1 MTVRF
6 LTFLF
11 LIISPLLALDAIGK
25 LDPRLTRVAVSKA
38 ARADDDILRKTD
50 DGLMVRLILTFN
62 GDLADIRRLGGR
74 VVCTRGDIAVVD
86 IPAQELETAAGLPS
100 SIYLEAPPPS
110 RPMLDKSKVFIQAV
124 KAREQRGLTGRG
136 VIVGIID
143 SGIDWTHYDFRKP
156 DGSTRIKAM
165 LDLSR
170 SGPTYGGISY
180 TESQINSA
188 LRGGAPIGMKDVS
201 GHGTHVAGI
210 AAGDGAIGDGFG
222 DYAGVAPEADLVIV
236 KAARDL
242 AGREFRTA
250 DQIIGLTF
258 IDSVAQ
264 HLSQP
269 YVTNLSLGGHSGAH
283 DGTSAV
289 ERFIDALV
297 GSNVAGKAV
306 VTVAGNDGKTSVHAQ
321 AQIANNKAVITFRVS
336 GYTPTAGAD
345 NDQLIFDGWY
355 DGAQKIGVTLISPS
369 GASYGPSLPGSVFDK
384 KTPDGSIYMWNGFYQ
399 DGESYR
405 AGVNPLNGDREI
417 YIQISDESGAEPPA
431 VGEWQM
437 VFSGSG
443 GTIDVWI
450 TDATMDVS
458 FVQGEME
465 SGTLSIP
472 GTSRNALTVASFISK
487 RSWQDLDGNN
497 LTFDSGNLLKE
508 GQLSPFSSQGPV
520 RKNGYLKPEIAAPG
534 QIIAAALS
542 ADSPADGAYSIF
554 NPGRTAYP
562 RAFINKDGTHALSSG
577 TSMAAPHVA
586 GAIALLFQQNPHY
599 SAQQIKE
606 VIAASAR
613 TDMHVGAAP
622 NPRWGWGKLDVLQA
636 LATEPPDDAA
646 THFRLTA
653 ARPNPFLNQTA
664 ITYELA
670 AMPVN
675 RVCEIDIYNA
685 VGRNVRSLVHE
696 SKNPGSY
703 TVYWDGRDQAGI
715 PTASGV
721 YIVRMKIGEWTA
733 TKKVVYLGSSS

>member
-1 MTVRF
+1 MEIKR
-6 LTFLF
+6 FLF
-11 LIISPLLALDAIGK
+11 LLIFLPLMAAAAK
-25 LDPRLTRVAVSKA
+25 LDPRLTRATRAAVPPTA
-38 ARADDDILRKTD
+38 ATADFLRKTD
-50 DGLMVRLILTFN
+50 AGLTVRALLTFD
-62 GDLADIRRLGGR
+62 GDLRDLREMGGS
-74 VVCTRGDIAVVD
+74 VVCSRGDIAVVD
-86 IPAQELETAAGLPS
+86 IPEEALARAASLPS
-100 SIYLEAPPPS
+100 VVYLEAPPPS
-110 RPMLDKSKVFIQAV
+110 RPMLDKSKLFISAV
-124 KAREQRGLTGRG
+124 KAREQRGVTGRG

-143 SGIDWTHYDFRKP
+143 SGIDWTHHDFRRP

-170 SGPTYGGISY
+170 SGSTYGGIAY
-180 TESQINSA
+180 TESQINAA

-210 AAGDGAIGDGFG
+210 AAGDGSSGSGFG

-264 HLSQP
+264 QLAQP
-269 YVTNLSLGGHSGAH
+269 YVANLSLGGHSGAH

-289 ERFIDALV
+289 ERYIDALV

-306 VTVAGNDGKTSVHAQ
+306 VTVAGNDGNTSVHAQ
-321 AQIANNKAVITFRVS
+321 AQITDNKAVITFRVGGYPPNS
-336 GYTPTAGAD
+336 GSD
-345 NDQLIFDGWY
+345 NDQLVFDGWY

-369 GASYGPSLPGSVFDK
+369 GASYGPALPGSVFDK
-384 KTPDGSIYMWNGFYQ
+384 KTPDGSIYMWNGFYE

-417 YIQISDESGAEPPA
+417 YLQISDENGAEPPT

-450 TDATMDVS
+450 TDATMDFS
-458 FVQGEME
+458 FVRGEVE

-472 GTSRNALTVASFISK
+472 GTSRNAVTVASFISK

-497 LTFDSGNLLKE
+497 LTYDSGNLLKE

-520 RKNGYLKPEIAAPG
+520 RKGGYLKPEIAAPG

-554 NPGRTAYP
+554 NPGKASYP
-562 RAFINKDGTHALSSG
+562 RAFINKDGAHGLSSG

-586 GAIALLFQQNPHY
+586 GSIALLFEQNPHY

-613 TDMHVGAAP
+613 TDIHVGAAP

-636 LATEPPDDAA
+636 LAAEPPDDAA
-646 THFRLTA
+646 THFKLLT
-653 ARPNPFLNQTA
+653 ARPNPFINQTA

-670 AMPVN
+670 AMPAE
-675 RVCEIDIYNA
+675 RLCEIDIYNA
-685 VGRNVRSLVHE
+685 VGRKVRSLVHE

-703 TVYWDGRDQAGI
+703 TVYWDGRDQAGT
-715 PTASGV
+715 PAASGV
-721 YIVRMKIGEWTA
+721 YMIRMKIGEWKA
-733 TKKVVYLGSSS
+733 VKKVVYLGSNS